1 LIPGLQVNP
10 KARYDIMGRVGG
22 SLIIAFLGLS
32 LAVLFF
38 VLYRSGILEDL
49 PRIIGGDSE
58 DGPLPHDP
66 EEERRLEVYKDFFE
80 GDSDSE

>member
-1 LIPGLQVNP
+1 MLGLLAISEIRCDIIEGPGGN
-10 KARYDIMGRVGG
+10 
-22 SLIIAFLGLS
+22 LIIAFLGLS

-49 PRIIGGDSE
+49 PNILGGDP
-58 DGPLPHDP
+58 DDRPHRHDP

-80 GDSDSE
+80 DDSDND

>member
-1 LIPGLQVNP
+1 MPRLLAISEI
-10 KARYDIMGRVGG
+10 RYDIIEAPGG
-22 SLIIAFLGLS
+22 NLILAFLGLS

-49 PRIIGGDSE
+49 PSILGGDPG
-58 DGPLPHDP
+58 DRPYRPDP

-80 GDSDSE
+80 DDSNNE